1 MLDAKRLAWQRLQA
15 AQAIELYR
23 RAVLEQ
29 PTDELLPLIEK
40 MKELKQ
46 DEMQQKRSDAMNSQP
61 SSSDSDFD
69 PRYLGEDGN
78 VGKIDPA
85 ELPLIQEMRKLLR
98 IRHYSR
104 RTELAYVGWVQ
115 RFLET
120 IKPKTADESSEFE
133 VREFLSDLAVQG
145 QVAAST
151 QNQAFSALLF
161 LFRDVLKRKI
171 EFLNTERAK
180 RPERVPVVMTIEEI
194 NEVFRLLG
202 GRDLLFGR
210 LLYGAG
216 LRHYEGLRLRVK
228 DVDFAVRQITV
239 RDGKSYWGMP
249 TWQRR

>member
-1 MLDAKRLAWQRLQA
+1 
-15 AQAIELYR
+15 
-23 RAVLEQ
+23 
-29 PTDELLPLIEK
+29 
-40 MKELKQ
+40 
-46 DEMQQKRSDAMNSQP
+46 MQQKRSDAMNSQP

-151 QNQAFSALLF
+151 QNQALVRCCFYSAMCSSEKSSF
-161 LFRDVLKRKI
+161 L
-171 EFLNTERAK
+171 T
-180 RPERVPVVMTIEEI
+180 PSGPSGP
-194 NEVFRLLG
+194 NES
-202 GRDLLFGR
+202 
-210 LLYGAG
+210 
-216 LRHYEGLRLRVK
+216 
-228 DVDFAVRQITV
+228 Q
-239 RDGKSYWGMP
+239 W
-249 TWQRR
+249 